1 MKSQSPKKRRYAYRC
16 MLICWSSEPEQDS
29 IRADFFLY
37 AQFFNMQ
44 HSIRR
49 KLEAKTSKR
58 RWHGSV
64 LVFRKQCCHP
74 FPQSAFVRLLL
85 LENCFGSGIATAWCS
100 LRGQEM
106 SLFEIQTSTCVLHL
120 VHVLGCFDFA
130 THYATLKGTPNRK
143 ADMAEDLQQ
152 T

>member
-1 MKSQSPKKRRYAYRC
+1 MP
-16 MLICWSSEPEQDS
+16 I
-29 IRADFFLY
+29 FFYMHNFLTCNIP
-37 AQFFNMQ
+37 FGEK
-44 HSIRR
+44 

-74 FPQSAFVRLLL
+74 FPQSAFVRPLL

-143 ADMAEDLQQ
+143 ADMAEGFTANMSARCKKKSQFEVGLGTEDAALARSF
-152 T
+152 

>member
-1 MKSQSPKKRRYAYRC
+1 MTSQSSKKRRYAYRC

-29 IRADFFLY
+29 NRADFFLY

-64 LVFRKQCCHP
+64 LVFRKQWCHP
-74 FPQSAFVRLLL
+74 FPQSAFVRPLL

-106 SLFEIQTSTCVLHL
+106 SPFEIQTSTCVLHL

-130 THYATLKGTPNRK
+130 THYATVKGTPNRK